1 MDFWKKFPETP
12 VCNRRMADLKVKP
25 GGKQIDQTGKLF
37 EELALP
43 VLDRLYQL
51 ACRFERD
58 PQKAEDLLQ
67 EALLT
72 GFRKFR
78 QLKNPNAFHAWT
90 SRILRHTFLNQQGR
104 KIQDVRLDDGLTAE
118 QTRPVEHV
126 GPYEPER
133 RLLAWR
139 LSRELKAAMNQLPR
153 EQRAAI
159 LLVDVQGFSY
169 AETAYV
175 LDAAPGT
182 VASRLARGRAALRHT
197 LGHLARERGWAES

>member
-1 MDFWKKFPETP
+1 MT
-12 VCNRRMADLKVKP
+12 DLQAKP
-25 GGKQIDQTGKLF
+25 GGKQFDQTGKLF

-58 PQKAEDLLQ
+58 PENAEDLLQ
-67 EALLT
+67 ETLLT
-72 GFRKFR
+72 CFRKFR

-90 SRILRHTFLNQQGR
+90 SRILRHTFLNQR
-104 KIQDVRLDDGLTAE
+104 SKKVQDVRPADGRTPEETL
-118 QTRPVEHV
+118 PVEHAE
-126 GPYEPER
+126 PYEPER
-133 RLLAWR
+133 RLLARR
-139 LSRELKAAMNQLPR
+139 LSRELKAALDQLPQ
-153 EQRAAI
+153 EQRLVI

-169 AETAYV
+169 ADTAFV
-175 LDAAPGT
+175 LEVAPGT

>member
-1 MDFWKKFPETP
+1 MT
-12 VCNRRMADLKVKP
+12 DLQLKP
-25 GGKQIDQTGKLF
+25 GGKQFDQTGKLF

-51 ACRFERD
+51 ACRFESD

-78 QLKNPNAFHAWT
+78 QLKNPSAFHAWT
-90 SRILRHTFLNQQGR
+90 SRILRHTFLNEQS
-104 KIQDVRLDDGLTAE
+104 KKVRNVSLEDGLPPE
-118 QTRPVEHV
+118 QAHPGEHAK
-126 GPYEPER
+126 PYEPER

-139 LSRELKAAMNQLPR
+139 LSRELKAALNQLPQ
-153 EQRAAI
+153 EQRLVI

-169 AETAYV
+169 ADSALV
-175 LDAAPGT
+175 LDVAPGT

-197 LGHLARERGWAES
+197 LGHLARERGWQP